1 MGLCCSEG
9 PPSGRVAEGK
19 VAEQFGVDVDGE
31 AHGLDDGLADGVVG
45 LARRPQFEQVVTL
58 AETHPG

>member
-31 AHGLDDGLADGVVG
+31 AHGLDDGLSDGFVG
-45 LARRPQFEQVVTL
+45 LARRP
-58 AETHPG
+58 